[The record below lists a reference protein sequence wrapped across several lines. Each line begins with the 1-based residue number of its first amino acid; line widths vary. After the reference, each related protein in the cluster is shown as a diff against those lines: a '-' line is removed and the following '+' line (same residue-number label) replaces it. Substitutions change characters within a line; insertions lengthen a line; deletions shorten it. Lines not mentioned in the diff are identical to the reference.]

1 MTEQIWD
8 IRKEDLIT
16 INEWGPIIDSMLED
30 PEDNRI
36 IFNIDEENTAEYDA
50 IYLGGGAAGRFG
62 SQYMKALGGRQLVI
76 DRYPFLGG
84 TCPHIAC
91 VPHHLASECAAELML
106 ARHMSGQLWFPDM
119 TGVTTSIKD
128 VIDLFR
134 AGRNGLHAIM
144 NFQSK
149 EQLDM
154 EYILNAEARI
164 IDKNTVEV
172 AGRQFRTK
180 NLILATGAKPQELE
194 MPGHDLAGI
203 YNYETLIED
212 LDYDPGETVV
222 VIGGGKTAVLYAC
235 FFQAT
240 GRRTILVVRTGVL
253 KLIRDSETHHYV
265 KTMMEEEGLEIWEHS
280 EVTSVEDNGSGQV
293 GAVVIRTPGGEQRIE
308 TDFLFHGLG
317 EVPNSEAAQELLG
330 VEVDDKGAV
339 LVNDYLETS
348 VPGVWAVGDII
359 GGPMEMFK
367 ARKSGCYAARNIMG
381 ENVKFDTRSFPDFLH
396 THYEV
401 TWVGLSEEEAR
412 AEHGDI
418 VTLKMPPAN
427 PDGWDVPLPTA
438 DRTMIYA
445 HTKPRKSGFQKC
457 IVDAN
462 TRKIV
467 GAWHVGFGGKDSFQY
482 LSKLIRDG
490 ITIDEMADLD
500 ELFLNPTHFIQLSRL
515 RAGNKELRDI

>member
-1 MTEQIWD
+1 MSRELWD
-8 IRKEDLIT
+8 IRQEPVIT
-16 INEWGPIIDSMLED
+16 IDEWRPIIDSMLEEPGEGRIIVNVD
-30 PEDNRI
+30 EDNT
-36 IFNIDEENTAEYDA
+36 DEYDA

-62 SQYMKALGGRQLVI
+62 SQYLKALGGRQLVV

-106 ARHMSGQLWFPDM
+106 ARHMSGQLWFPNM
-119 TGVTTSIKD
+119 SGVVTSIKD
-128 VIDLFR
+128 VMDLFR

-154 EYILNAEARI
+154 EYILNAEAEI
-164 IDKNTVEV
+164 IDKNTIKV
-172 AGRQFRTK
+172 AGREFRTK
-180 NLILATGAKPQELE
+180 NLILAMGARPQQLE
-194 MPGHDLAGI
+194 MPGHDLNGV
-203 YNYETLIED
+203 YDYEALVED
-212 LDYDPGETVV
+212 LDYDPSETVV

-235 FFQAT
+235 FFNAT
-240 GRRTILVVRTGVL
+240 GRRTILVVRSEVL
-253 KLIRDSETHHYV
+253 KLIRDSATHHYV
-265 KTMMEEEGLEIWEHS
+265 KTMMEEEGMEIWEHS
-280 EVTSVEDNGSGQV
+280 QVTCIEDDGSGHV
-293 GAVVIRTPGGEQRIE
+293 GAVRIQTPDGEQRVE
-308 TDFLFHGLG
+308 TNFVFHGLG
-317 EVPNSEAAQELLG
+317 EIPNSEDARARLG
-330 VEVDDKGAV
+330 VEVDAKGAIV
-339 LVNDYLETS
+339 VDDYLQTS
-348 VPGVWAVGDII
+348 VPGVWAAGDII

-367 ARKSGCYAARNIMG
+367 ARKSGCYAARNVMG
-381 ENVKFDTRSFPDFLH
+381 EGAKFDSRWFPDFLH

-412 AEHGDI
+412 AERGEI
-418 VTLKMPPAN
+418 VILQMPPENA
-427 PDGWDVPLPTA
+427 DGWDVALPTA

-457 IVDAN
+457 IVDAQ
-462 TRKIV
+462 TREIV

-500 ELFLNPTHFIQLSRL
+500 ELFLNPTHFIQLCRL